1 MISTTFYV
9 ASRFTITALISVSFF
24 EETVLRPI
32 RSGPRKGT
40 AGLVVSAF
48 KSTII
53 LILAADEAASMY
65 LSNNTSAPST
75 SEHVPDAPP
84 RLPGTACPTC
94 NLHQGTPDR
103 HPPANFVLPVP
114 AQKSFLPLSPS
125 SLSSSPVFR
134 STMSHNITTLDLS
147 YSGNCK
153 RLSITSSTTLVACDD
168 DRLQDVL
175 LPFSLSSSPVS
186 RSTIP
191 NDITTPDL
199 PYFDNCKRLSIAS
212 DTTLVACDDDYSKDV
227 LLPSSLSSSP
237 VFKSTMSHNITTL
250 DLSIISDTALVA
262 CDDDRLKDVLLLFS
276 LSSSPVFRPTPNDIT
291 TTLDLSHFSNCKR
304 LSIASDA
311 TLVACDDDSKDIFSD
326 KDNYAM
332 PQPGVLA
339 PAHTTDNVRI
349 DAPAPST
356 TIDIISPFCMPYV
369 RPLVLVDKCQT
380 TPTCTASHSVPGSA
394 HLTDALLQTMKT
406 TNSLH
411 SSPSVVPTDTFVHL
425 KGVFTGTDEALDT
438 KDVEHH
444 IDTISPRT
452 PALIAD
458 NDLVIENAPPVE
470 NALAIRN
477 VPSHPPTFRP
487 LVPLDSFPMSLCT
500 KTDANPSGS
509 ARPTDVLAH
518 KTKAAASW
526 LKPLILVTKYAA
538 DRLIPL
544 PLTALPEKSRPYK
557 LKQQK
562 RKPARS
568 LRMDSACHSIVRSRL
583 RRHAHRIVGHLAQ
596 VCKQICVDQSSL
608 MDSWVTAMAEV
619 GLTSMLVG
627 NHRKSP
633 GSQPPL
639 TFESFYVLE
648 PGSRIKARL
657 ASLRHRTNAVVAT
670 IPATTTFPPLLPR
683 RDTC

>member
-9 ASRFTITALISVSFF
+9 ASRLSITALISVSFF

-65 LSNNTSAPST
+65 LSNDTSAPST
-75 SEHVPDAPP
+75 GGHVRDAAP
-84 RLPGTACPTC
+84 RLLSTTCSACK
-94 NLHQGTPDR
+94 LHQGTPDC
-103 HPPANFVLPVP
+103 HPPVNFVLPVP
-114 AQKSFLPLSPS
+114 ARRSFLQSSPS
-125 SLSSSPVFR
+125 SVSSSPVFR

-153 RLSITSSTTLVACDD
+153 RLSITLNTTLVACDD
-168 DRLQDVL
+168 DRLKDVL
-175 LPFSLSSSPVS
+175 LPSSLSSSPVS
-186 RSTIP
+186 ISTMP
-191 NDITTPDL
+191 NDITTTLDL
-199 PYFDNCKRLSIAS
+199 SHFSNCKRLSIAS

-237 VFKSTMSHNITTL
+237 VFKSTMSHNITTSL
-250 DLSIISDTALVA
+250 DLSIVSDTALVA

-276 LSSSPVFRPTPNDIT
+276 SSSSPVFRPTPNDIT
-291 TTLDLSHFSNCKR
+291 TTLDLSQFSNCKR

-332 PQPGVLA
+332 PQPGVQA
-339 PAHTTDNVRI
+339 PAHTTDNVRV

-356 TIDIISPFCMPYV
+356 TIDIVSPFCMPYV

-380 TPTCTASHSVPGSA
+380 TPTCTASRSVPGSV
-394 HLTDALLQTMKT
+394 HLTDALLQT
-406 TNSLH
+406 TNILRSSL
-411 SSPSVVPTDTFVHL
+411 SVVPKDDFVHVE
-425 KGVFTGTDEALDT
+425 GVFTGTDEALDT

-444 IDTISPRT
+444 IDTLPPCM
-452 PALIAD
+452 PALIA
-458 NDLVIENAPPVE
+458 NNGLVIENALPVE

-477 VPSHPPTFRP
+477 VPSHPPNFRP
-487 LVPLDSFPMSLCT
+487 LALLNSLPMSLST
-500 KTDANPSGS
+500 KTDTNPSES

-633 GSQPPL
+633 GLQPPL
-639 TFESFYVLE
+639 TFELFYVLE

-657 ASLRHRTNAVVAT
+657 ASLRHRTNAVIAT

>member
-53 LILAADEAASMY
+53 LILAADEAASIY
-65 LSNNTSAPST
+65 LSNDTASST
-75 SEHVPDAPP
+75 GGHVPDATP
-84 RLPGTACPTC
+84 RLLGTTCPTC
-94 NLHQGTPDR
+94 RLHQGTPGR
-103 HPPANFVLPVP
+103 HPTANFVLPVP
-114 AQKSFLPLSPS
+114 ARRSFLRSSSS
-125 SLSSSPVFR
+125 SLPSSPVFR
-134 STMSHNITTLDLS
+134 STMSHNITTFDLS

-153 RLSITSSTTLVACDD
+153 RLSITSNTTLVACDD
-168 DRLQDVL
+168 DRLKDVS
-175 LPFSLSSSPVS
+175 LPSSLTSSPVS
-186 RSTIP
+186 ISTMP

-199 PYFDNCKRLSIAS
+199 PYFDNCKRFSITS
-212 DTTLVACDDDYSKDV
+212 DNILVACDDDHSDDV

-237 VFKSTMSHNITTL
+237 VFRSTMSQNITTL
-250 DLSIISDTALVA
+250 DLSITSNTALVA
-262 CDDDRLKDVLLLFS
+262 CNDDRLKDILLLFL
-276 LSSSPVFRPTPNDIT
+276 LSSSPVFRSTPNDIT
-291 TTLDLSHFSNCKR
+291 TTLDLSHFGNCKR
-304 LSIASDA
+304 LSITSDT

-326 KDNYAM
+326 KDNYTI
-332 PQPGVLA
+332 PQPGVRV
-339 PAHTTDNVRI
+339 PAHAIDNVRV
-349 DAPAPST
+349 DVPDPST
-356 TIDIISPFCMPYV
+356 TIDIISLFCTPCI
-369 RPLVLVDKCQT
+369 RPLVLLVDKCQT
-380 TPTCTASHSVPGSA
+380 MPTCTTSHSVPGSV
-394 HLTDALLQTMKT
+394 HLTDGLPQT

-411 SSPSVVPTDTFVHL
+411 SSPSVVPKDDFVHL
-425 KGVFTGTDEALDT
+425 EGVFTGTDEALDT

-444 IDTISPRT
+444 IDTLAPCM

-458 NDLVIENAPPVE
+458 NDLVIK

-477 VPSHPPTFRP
+477 VPSHSPNFRP
-487 LVPLDSFPMSLCT
+487 LAPLDGFPMSLFT
-500 KTDANPSGS
+500 KTDTNPSGS
-509 ARPTDVLAH
+509 ARPTNVLAH
-518 KTKAAASW
+518 KTMAAASW

-538 DRLIPL
+538 GRLIPL
-544 PLTALPEKSRPYK
+544 PLTALPQKSRPYK

-562 RKPARS
+562 HKPARP
-568 LRMDSACHSIVRSRL
+568 LRMNSACHSIVRSRL
-583 RRHAHRIVGHLAQ
+583 QRHAHRIVGHLAQ

-608 MDSWVTAMAEV
+608 MDGWVTAMAEV

-627 NHRKSP
+627 NHRKSS
-633 GSQPPL
+633 GLQLPL
-639 TFESFYVLE
+639 KFDPFYVLE
-648 PGSRIKARL
+648 PGSRTKARL

>member
-65 LSNNTSAPST
+65 LSNDTSAPST
-75 SEHVPDAPP
+75 GEHVPDATP
-84 RLPGTACPTC
+84 RLLRTTCPACK
-94 NLHQGTPDR
+94 LHQGTPDR
-103 HPPANFVLPVP
+103 HPPVNFVLPVP
-114 AQKSFLPLSPS
+114 ARRSFLQSSPS
-125 SLSSSPVFR
+125 SVSSSPVFR

-153 RLSITSSTTLVACDD
+153 RLSITSNTTLVACDG
-168 DRLQDVL
+168 DRLKDVL
-175 LPFSLSSSPVS
+175 LPSSLSSSPVFI
-186 RSTIP
+186 STMP
-191 NDITTPDL
+191 DDITTTLDL
-199 PYFDNCKRLSIAS
+199 SHFNNCKRLSIAS

-250 DLSIISDTALVA
+250 DLSIISDTSLVA

-276 LSSSPVFRPTPNDIT
+276 SSSSPVFRPTPNDIT

-304 LSIASDA
+304 PSIASDT
-311 TLVACDDDSKDIFSD
+311 TLVACDDDSNDIFSD
-326 KDNYAM
+326 KVNYAM
-332 PQPGVLA
+332 PQPGVQA

-349 DAPAPST
+349 DVPASST

-380 TPTCTASHSVPGSA
+380 MPTCTANRSVPGSV
-394 HLTDALLQTMKT
+394 HLMDALLQT
-406 TNSLH
+406 TNSLC
-411 SSPSVVPTDTFVHL
+411 SSPSVVPKDDCIHVE
-425 KGVFTGTDEALDT
+425 GVFTGTDEALDT

-444 IDTISPRT
+444 IDTLPPCM
-452 PALIAD
+452 PALIT
-458 NDLVIENAPPVE
+458 NNGLVIENALPVE

-477 VPSHPPTFRP
+477 VPSHPLNFRP
-487 LVPLDSFPMSLCT
+487 LALLNSLPMSLST
-500 KTDANPSGS
+500 KTDTSPSES
-509 ARPTDVLAH
+509 ARPTHVLAQ

-557 LKQQK
+557 LQQQK

-596 VCKQICVDQSSL
+596 VCKQICVDQLSL
-608 MDSWVTAMAEV
+608 MDGWVTVMAEV

-633 GSQPPL
+633 GSQLPL
-639 TFESFYVLE
+639 TLDAFYILE

-657 ASLRHRTNAVVAT
+657 ASLCHRTNAVVAM